1 MAEKNYLIRDTDVT
15 NTGDIP
21 PVRTPVKAAPPS
33 GDESI
38 DQPGGNQY
46 GGNNNTNTAPAAA
59 QPNPASSVDVT
70 QPNATKTVSDMLA
83 NGSLVNSPYYQQ
95 ILENQQKL
103 IALRAQPTYVNKRGE
118 TVNGMKDQDGRIRSG
133 LKAVIENLA
142 QPRQIRN
149 WGDLG
154 GMLAGGAGA
163 GVAGAI
169 APEWNEQADR
179 QREIQR
185 LENET
190 EHMIHDVQQMG
201 AITGREVNQNLALGR
216 LQNSNAQLT
225 ERKARNSILNM
236 KTEQQTALAPIM
248 KRGYYYEGDNPDE
261 DAKLKS
267 LNIVLPDFDSSR
279 KPINDNGV
287 RKSWNPQ
294 TRSYEQ
300 QQGTDVDP
308 DEQPMT
314 FEVDGKP
321 ITASTKW
328 FINYAGAK
336 ERQQSQQTFQTQQQ
350 QRQFEQQDRV
360 QAANKQFTAP
370 QLTNAMTKYAS
381 DNMVTLEQAKEAF
394 RKAGVD
400 VDGILKRQ

>member
-1 MAEKNYLIRDTDVT
+1 
-15 NTGDIP
+15 
-21 PVRTPVKAAPPS
+21 
-33 GDESI
+33 
-38 DQPGGNQY
+38 
-46 GGNNNTNTAPAAA
+46 
-59 QPNPASSVDVT
+59 
-70 QPNATKTVSDMLA
+70 
-83 NGSLVNSPYYQQ
+83 
-95 ILENQQKL
+95 
-103 IALRAQPTYVNKRGE
+103 
-118 TVNGMKDQDGRIRSG
+118 
-133 LKAVIENLA
+133 
-142 QPRQIRN
+142 
-149 WGDLG
+149 
-154 GMLAGGAGA
+154 
-163 GVAGAI
+163 
-169 APEWNEQADR
+169 
-179 QREIQR
+179 
-185 LENET
+185 
-190 EHMIHDVQQMG
+190 MIHDVQQMG